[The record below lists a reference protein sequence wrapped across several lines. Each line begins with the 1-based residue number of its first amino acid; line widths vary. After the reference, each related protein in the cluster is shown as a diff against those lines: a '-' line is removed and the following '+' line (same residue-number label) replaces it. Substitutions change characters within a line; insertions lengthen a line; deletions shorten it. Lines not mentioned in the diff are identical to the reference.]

1 MTHRWVKILILI
13 LSILNIFVFKNAEAS
28 RKKRE
33 KLSDRLL
40 CSSCQNLVTSM
51 KIEQDSLPQETHL
64 SSRHRLDE
72 RASSR
77 KIPYHRS
84 EQALFS
90 IFEKLIDKGVAKTL
104 AVLDHTIQPKLI
116 PKGSDERAT
125 YNDTNTKAIKV
136 TFQELATFDMEFVE
150 AFQQD
155 RTKFQTNDEKNND
168 ENNNDDVVTNM
179 MNSLCIKQLKLC
191 DTLDFGDV
199 VYVPPPPKEE
209 KTEEQTEEQ
218 TEEKTKDQNENNNE
232 ETNKQTTQNDE
243 ENQVRKDEL

>member
-1 MTHRWVKILILI
+1 MTHRSAKMLILI
-13 LSILNIFVFKNAEAS
+13 LFILNIFVFNNAEAS

-155 RTKFQTNDEKNND
+155 RTKFQNND
-168 ENNNDDVVTNM
+168 NDNNHNENNDDVLTNM
-179 MNSLCIKQLKLC
+179 MTGLCVKKLKLC

-209 KTEEQTEEQ
+209 KTEEKTE
-218 TEEKTKDQNENNNE
+218 DQNENTNENTNE
-232 ETNKQTTQNDE
+232 ETTQNDD
-243 ENQVRKDEL
+243 ENQIKKDEL